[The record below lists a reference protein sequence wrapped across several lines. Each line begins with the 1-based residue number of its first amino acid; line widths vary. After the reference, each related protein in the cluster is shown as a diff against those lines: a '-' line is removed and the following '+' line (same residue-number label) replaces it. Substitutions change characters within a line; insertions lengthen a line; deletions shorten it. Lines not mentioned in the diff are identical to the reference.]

1 MPKLRAGLCS
11 TSVERKR
18 TFLGKDFPVPKT
30 SAKSHDRS
38 SEDAV
43 SFALA
48 HRVRIEILSALTER
62 DYCQSELA
70 RLLRESESTVQYHLQ
85 ELLAAG
91 AIEVSK
97 SRHVRNFDQRF
108 YRATTIA
115 YFGLEEMASW
125 SLEKRQA
132 FWGLIIQ
139 NSGAEALSAL
149 HAGTISED
157 ENSWLTWARFNV
169 DRHGREAMFE
179 VLSWA
184 WQCFIQIE
192 AESKARQK
200 ETGEELRTVI
210 GNLQAYPRSRN
221 AQSSYPDPPST

>member
-1 MPKLRAGLCS
+1 M
-11 TSVERKR
+11 
-18 TFLGKDFPVPKT
+18 PKT
-30 SAKSHDRS
+30 SAKSQERS

-48 HRVRIEILSALTER
+48 HRVRIEILSALNER

-70 RLLRESESTVQYHLQ
+70 RLLHQPESTVQYHLR

-97 SRHVRNFDQRF
+97 SRPVRNFDQRF
-108 YRATTIA
+108 YRAVTIA
-115 YFGLEEMASW
+115 YFGLDEMAEW

-157 ENSWLTWARFNV
+157 EKSWLTWARFNV
-169 DRHGREAMFE
+169 DSQGRAAMFE
-179 VLSWA
+179 VLSAA
-184 WQCFIQIE
+184 WDCLIQIE
-192 AESKARQK
+192 AESKARQR

-210 GNLQAYPRSRN
+210 GNIQGYPRSRN
-221 AQSSYPDPPST
+221 AKSSYPDPAST